1 MKAIDRKALRDLWQI
16 KGQVL
21 AIASVIA
28 AGVAMYI
35 MSLSNF
41 ESLRYNQET
50 YYERYNFAEVFAG
63 LKRAPL
69 RLAQR
74 VADIPGVAQVSTRVV
89 VDVTLDVAGMTEP
102 VVGRLISLPAY
113 RQGGTLN
120 DVALLEGR
128 RIEPRRPDEVLVH
141 RNFARAHGLGP
152 GDSITAIINGRRRK
166 LEIVGIVLSPEY
178 VYTVRPGDIL
188 PDEMR
193 FGIFWMNRKALA
205 TAFDME
211 GGFNDLSL
219 TLMPEV
225 SEPEVIARLDR
236 LLEPYGGL
244 GAMPRRLQLS
254 HWWLDDQLNQ
264 LEGMGK
270 VLPLIFLGVGALLLT
285 VVLNRMIAVQR
296 SQIASLKALGYSNFE
311 IGRHYMLWGMV
322 IAMVGAVLGVLG
334 GIWMGQA
341 MLELQG
347 EFYSFPY
354 LEFRVSMRTLLMAA
368 LTAFVAAGLG
378 TMGAVRRAVKLPPAE
393 AMRAEPPG
401 NFHKTWVERVGLG
414 ALMTEPLR
422 IILRNLQRRPWR
434 AFASVLGISFGGAL
448 IVAGSF
454 SLDGMD
460 KMLDVQFNVAQR
472 HDVSVIFVEPRS
484 SAARH
489 ELARLPGVI
498 HVEEMRSVPVR
509 LRFGHRSR
517 QAAITGLAADARLN
531 RVIDSS
537 LRPVTLPPEGLV
549 LSAKLAELL
558 AVIQGDTVVLEV
570 LEGSRPARRVL
581 VTDVVDEFMGMSAY
595 MEIDALRRMMREGS
609 NLSGAYL
616 QVDER
621 EADKLY
627 RKLKTIPAVAGVSRK
642 AAAIESFNKVIK
654 DTLGVSIF
662 FNVLFA
668 CIITVAVV
676 YNTAR
681 ISLSER
687 SHELASLRVLGFT
700 RAEISIVLL
709 GELAILTFMA
719 LPVGLVLGYLLSLLM
734 VTAFETELYRIPLV
748 ITSRVLAFS
757 AITVL
762 TSSALSALL
771 VRRRLD
777 RLDLVEVLKTRE

>member
-1 MKAIDRKALRDLWQI
+1 MTALDRKALRDLWQI

-21 AIASVIA
+21 AIALVIG

-50 YYERYNFAEVFAG
+50 YYERYNFAHVFAG
-63 LKRAPL
+63 LKRAPR
-69 RLAQR
+69 RLSERIAE
-74 VADIPGVAQVSTRVV
+74 IPGVAQVATRVV
-89 VDVTLDVAGMTEP
+89 VDVTLDVPGMAEP
-102 VVGRLISLPAY
+102 AVGRLISVPEGSAW
-113 RQGGTLN
+113 GELN
-120 DVALLEGR
+120 DVALLDGR
-128 RIEPRRPDEVLVH
+128 RLEPRRPDEVMVH
-141 RNFARAHGLGP
+141 RNFARAHGLEP
-152 GDSITAIINGRRRK
+152 GDTVTAIINGRRRL
-166 LEIVGIVLSPEY
+166 LEIVGVVLSPEY

-188 PDEMR
+188 PDEKR
-193 FGIFWMNRKALA
+193 FGILWMNRRALA

-211 GGFNDLSL
+211 GGFNDVSL
-219 TLMPEV
+219 TLMPGT
-225 SEPEVIARLDR
+225 SEDEVIARLDR
-236 LLEPYGGL
+236 LIEPYGGL
-244 GAMPRRLQLS
+244 GAIPRRLQVS

-296 SQIASLKALGYSNFE
+296 GQIASLKALGYGHYE
-311 IGRHYMLWGMV
+311 IGRHYLLWGMV
-322 IAMVGAVLGVLG
+322 MACVGAVLGVLG
-334 GIWMGQA
+334 GLWMGRA

-347 EFYSFPY
+347 DFYSFPY
-354 LEFRVSMRTLLMAA
+354 LEYRVSGRTLVTAVA
-368 LTAFVAAGLG
+368 TAFVAAGVG
-378 TMGAVRRAVKLPPAE
+378 TASAVRRAVSLPPAE
-393 AMRAEPPG
+393 AMRSEPPG
-401 NFHKTWVERVGLG
+401 NYRRTWVERFGLG
-414 ALMTEPLR
+414 ALLTEPLR

-434 AFASVLGISFGGAL
+434 AFASVLGVSFGGAL
-448 IVAGSF
+448 IVAGMF

-460 KMLDVQFNVAQR
+460 RMLDVQFNVAQR
-472 HDVSVIFVEPRS
+472 YDVAVTFVEPRS
-484 SAARH
+484 AAARFA
-489 ELARLPGVI
+489 LGRLPGVV
-498 HVEEMRSVPVR
+498 HAEEQRSVPVR

-517 QAAITGLAADARLN
+517 QAAITGLADGARLH

-537 LRPVTLPPEGLV
+537 LRPLKLPPEGLV
-549 LSAKLAELL
+549 LSRKLAERLG
-558 AVIQGDTVVLEV
+558 ARRGDVVTLEV
-570 LEGSRPARRVL
+570 LEGARPTRRVP
-581 VTDVVDEFMGMSAY
+581 VSDVVDEFMGMSAY
-595 MEIDALRRMMREGS
+595 MEIDALRRMMREGP

-616 QVDER
+616 QVER
-621 EADKLY
+621 DASEALY
-627 RKLKTIPAVAGVSRK
+627 RRLKSVPAVAGVSRK

-654 DTLGVSIF
+654 DTMGVSIF

-709 GELAILTFMA
+709 GELAILTLLA
-719 LPVGLVLGYLLSLLM
+719 VPLGLVLGYLLSFLM
-734 VTAFETELYRIPLV
+734 VSAFETELYTVPLV
-748 ITSRVLAFS
+748 ITSRTLAFS

-762 TSSALSALL
+762 ISSALSGLL

-777 RLDLVEVLKTRE
+777 HLDLVEVLKTRE

>member
-1 MKAIDRKALRDLWQI
+1 MKALDRKALRDLWQI
-16 KGQVL
+16 KGQVI

-50 YYERYNFAEVFAG
+50 YYERYNFAQVFAG
-63 LKRAPL
+63 LKRAPR
-69 RLAQR
+69 RLAAR
-74 VADIPGVAQVSTRVV
+74 IADIPGVAQVSTRVV

-102 VVGRLISLPAY
+102 VVGRLISVPEH
-113 RQGGTLN
+113 REGGTLN

-128 RIEPRRPDEVLVH
+128 RIESRRPDEILVH

-152 GDSITAIINGRRRK
+152 GDPITAIINGRRRK

-219 TLMPEV
+219 TLMPGA

-244 GAMPRRLQLS
+244 GAIPRRLQLS

-270 VLPLIFLGVGALLLT
+270 VLPVIFLGVGALLLT

-296 SQIASLKALGYSNFE
+296 GQIASLKALGYSHFE

-341 MLELQG
+341 MLKLQG
-347 EFYSFPY
+347 DFYSFPY
-354 LEFRVSMRTLLMAA
+354 LEFRVSMRTLLMAV
-368 LTAFVAAGLG
+368 LTAFLAAGLG
-378 TMGAVRRAVKLPPAE
+378 TLSAVRRAVKLPPAE

-401 NFHKTWVERVGLG
+401 NFRKTWIERVGLG
-414 ALMTEPLR
+414 AVMTGPLR
-422 IILRNLQRRPWR
+422 MILRNIQRRPWR
-434 AFASVLGISFGGAL
+434 AFASVLGVSFGGAL

-460 KMLDVQFNVAQR
+460 QMLDVQFNVAQR
-472 HDVSVIFVEPRS
+472 HDVAVTFVEPRS
-484 SAARH
+484 SAARY

-498 HVEEMRSVPVR
+498 HAEEMRSVPVR

-549 LSAKLAELL
+549 ISAKLAERL
-558 AVIQGDTVVLEV
+558 AVRRGDTVVLEV
-570 LEGSRPARRVL
+570 LEGSRPTRRVP

-616 QVDER
+616 QVDEL
-621 EADKLY
+621 EADELY
-627 RKLKTIPAVAGVSRK
+627 RRLKEVPAVAGVSRK

-654 DTLGVSIF
+654 DTLGISIF

-709 GELAILTFMA
+709 GELAILTFLA

-734 VTAFETELYRIPLV
+734 VTAFETELYRVPLV

-762 TSSALSALL
+762 TSSAVSALL

-777 RLDLVEVLKTRE
+777 RLDLIEVLKTRE